1 MVLED
6 SNLHDSGDMNA
17 AHMITVRNSFV
28 NIDGYKY
35 NLKINRKQKMA
46 RNLFAEILDML
57 KNAR

>member
-17 AHMITVRNSFV
+17 IHMITVRNAFV
-28 NIDGYKY
+28 NIDGY
-35 NLKINRKQKMA
+35 NVKINRKQKMA